1 MGHTLDILLETFT
14 WVGFGAGALF
24 AGVTLI
30 VFLADGTWLPA
41 SAMLESTPEGRVAR
55 WFTDDG
61 GVGSAILSPHDD
73 AHLGEADAVQLYYR
87 VGSNRVRFSRRSPV
101 VRLTGWLA
109 FGFLALGVLSLVVSL
124 VVMFA
129 AG

>member
-24 AGVTLI
+24 AGVALI

-55 WFTDDG
+55 WFAHDG

-73 AHLGEADAVQLYYR
+73 AHVGAADETELYYR
-87 VGSNRVRFSRRSPV
+87 VGSNRVRLSPRSPA
-101 VRLTGWLA
+101 VRLTAWLA
-109 FGFLALGVLSLVVSL
+109 FGFLALGALSLVVSL
-124 VVMFA
+124 VMMFA
-129 AG
+129 VG